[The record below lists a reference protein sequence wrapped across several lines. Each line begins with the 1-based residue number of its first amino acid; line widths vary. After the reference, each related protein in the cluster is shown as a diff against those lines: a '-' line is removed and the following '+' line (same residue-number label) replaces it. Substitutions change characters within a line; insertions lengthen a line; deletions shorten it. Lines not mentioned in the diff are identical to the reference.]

1 MIKRIW
7 NHTLGYFDGK
17 AFWESFSSTLGA
29 ALGLLGLFVIPLL
42 ILVRLSGN

>member
-17 AFWESFSSTLGA
+17 AFWESFSSALGM
-29 ALGLLGLFVIPLL
+29 ALGLMSLLVVPLL
-42 ILVRLSGN
+42 LLMR